1 MFLGVCV
8 KPGAEALP
16 VQAAA
21 ESLDFVAF
29 SCGGTLATEGREGLS
44 D

>member
-1 MFLGVCV
+1 MFLGICV
-8 KPGAEALP
+8 KPGAQALP

-21 ESLDFVAF
+21 ESLDRVAF
-29 SCGGTLATEGREGLS
+29 SCGVTLAAEGREGLS